1 MKRILTMAMLLSFVL
16 LAGCA
21 GTSLRVSAP
30 YTPDANQKFTYE
42 IVNKGQMS
50 DEALTIF
57 RDRLESQLIASKL
70 LTTGTDESARRVQI
84 VIDNYYMRHGSA
96 RALVGIMAGEDNI
109 LSTIFVKE
117 PKTGTVLSA
126 FEVESVNPTAWGS
139 SHGLIQEQA
148 DKIVSYLKSGK
159 L

>member
-1 MKRILTMAMLLSFVL
+1 MKRISTMTMLLSFVL
-16 LAGCA
+16 LTGCA
-21 GTSLRVSAP
+21 GTSLRVNAP
-30 YTPDANQKFTYE
+30 YTPGANQKFTYE

-57 RDRLESQLIASKL
+57 RNRLESQLIASQL
-70 LTTGTDESARRVQI
+70 LTAGTDEAARPVQI
-84 VIDNYYMRHGSA
+84 VIENYYMRHGSA
-96 RALVGIMAGEDNI
+96 RALVGVMAGEDNI
-109 LSTIFVKE
+109 LSTIIVKE
-117 PKTGTVLSA
+117 TKTGNVLST

-139 SHGLIQEQA
+139 SHGLIQEHA